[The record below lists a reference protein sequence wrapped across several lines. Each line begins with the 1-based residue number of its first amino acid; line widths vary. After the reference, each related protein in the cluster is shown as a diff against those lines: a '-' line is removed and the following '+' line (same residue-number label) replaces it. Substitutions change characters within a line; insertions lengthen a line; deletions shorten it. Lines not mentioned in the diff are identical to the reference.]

1 MLEKLTASSVRVA
14 RAALLGTM
22 LALLAT
28 IAVFVA
34 AGPARRVPQASS
46 PVLPQQADAGLQG
59 FSFAQTKG
67 GLVDWKIQARHAQLF
82 EAKATARLHD
92 DVQVTLM
99 GVDGVTMTVTGDE
112 GTINTASKN
121 FVISKRSGNL
131 ALILNGGFTIYT
143 PRIRWDN
150 QALRMWTDG
159 PVRITGPRLEV
170 TGQGMDA
177 FPASREMRVRRNVR
191 VGIH

>member
-1 MLEKLTASSVRVA
+1 MLEKMTASTLRVA

-28 IAVFVA
+28 IVVFVA

-46 PVLPQQADAGLQG
+46 PVLAQQADAGLQE
-59 FSFAQTKG
+59 FSFAQSKG
-67 GLVDWKIQARHAQLF
+67 GLVDWKIQARQAQLF
-82 EAKATARLHD
+82 EADATAMLHN

-112 GTINTASKN
+112 GTINTTSKD

-150 QALRMWTDG
+150 QALRMWTDE
-159 PVRITGPRLEV
+159 PVRIIGPRLEV

>member
-1 MLEKLTASSVRVA
+1 MTPSTLRVA
-14 RAALLGTM
+14 RAALLATM
-22 LALLAT
+22 VALLAT
-28 IAVFVA
+28 ILLFVA
-34 AGPARRVPQASS
+34 AGPARRVPQASA
-46 PVLPQQADAGLQG
+46 PILPLPQQADAGLQE
-59 FSFAQTKG
+59 FSFAQSKG
-67 GLVDWKIQARHAQLF
+67 GLVDWKIQARQAQLF
-82 EAKATARLHD
+82 EADATAVLNDIH
-92 DVQVTLM
+92 VTLM
-99 GVDGVTMTVTGDE
+99 GTDGVTMTVAGDE
-112 GTINTASKN
+112 GTINTTSKD

-150 QALRMWTDG
+150 QALRIWTDE

-177 FPASREMRVRRNVR
+177 FLASREMRVRHNVR

>member
-1 MLEKLTASSVRVA
+1 MLAKMTPSTLRVA

-28 IAVFVA
+28 ILVFVA
-34 AGPARRVPQASS
+34 VGPARRVPQASV
-46 PVLPQQADAGLQG
+46 PILPQQADAGLQG
-59 FSFAQTKG
+59 FSFTQSKG
-67 GLVDWKIQARHAQLF
+67 GLVDWKIQARQAQLF
-82 EAKATARLHD
+82 EADAKAVLND
-92 DVQVTLM
+92 NVQVTLM
-99 GVDGVTMTVTGDE
+99 GADGVTLTVTGDE
-112 GTINTASKN
+112 GTINTASKD
-121 FVISKRSGNL
+121 FVISKYSGNL
-131 ALILNGGFTIYT
+131 ALILNSGFTIYT

-150 QALRMWTDG
+150 QTLRIWTDE

-177 FPASREMRVRRNVR
+177 FLVSREMRVRRNVR

>member
-1 MLEKLTASSVRVA
+1 MLEKLTASTVRVA
-14 RAALLGTM
+14 KATLLGTM

-28 IAVFVA
+28 IVVFVTV
-34 AGPARRVPQASS
+34 GPARRVPQTSS
-46 PVLPQQADAGLQG
+46 PVLPQEADAGVQG
-59 FSFAQTKG
+59 FSFAQSKG
-67 GLVDWKIQARHAQLF
+67 GLVDWKIQARLAQLF
-82 EAKATARLHD
+82 EADATAMLHD
-92 DVQVTLM
+92 NVQVTLM
-99 GVDGVTMTVTGDE
+99 GADGVTMTVTGDE
-112 GTINTASKN
+112 GSINTASKD

-150 QALRMWTDG
+150 QALRMWTDE